1 MMMLPTIEQ
10 AAAVLKGKP
19 SAEDVRGVLKG
30 LTDWRD
36 ALTARDTPA
45 THVVHDS
52 PHAERDYVRQCE
64 VAMLEIIIEQVSAK
78 EA

>member
-19 SAEDVRGVLKG
+19 SADEVRSVLKG

-36 ALTARDTPA
+36 AMVARDTPA
-45 THVVHDS
+45 AHVVHDS

-64 VAMLEIIIEQVSAK
+64 AAMLDIVIDQVSAK
-78 EA
+78 AV